1 MPDSQPLPLGDT
13 HTRARAPGAQG
24 GTDGDRVDGVGVAV
38 VVAVVTVLAPIAAG
52 HHEDAPEALA
62 ACQHSM
68 LQGGLRSRR
77 VGGQPG
83 ERPPPSYQPLSPCLL
98 QREGKEPK
106 GTGHRRER
114 LREGHKVRMQ
124 LSAERLLDACTLL
137 I

>member
-38 VVAVVTVLAPIAAG
+38 IVAVVTVLAPIAAG

-83 ERPPPSYQPLSPCLL
+83 ERPPPSYQPLSP
-98 QREGKEPK
+98 
-106 GTGHRRER
+106 
-114 LREGHKVRMQ
+114 
-124 LSAERLLDACTLL
+124 
-137 I
+137 